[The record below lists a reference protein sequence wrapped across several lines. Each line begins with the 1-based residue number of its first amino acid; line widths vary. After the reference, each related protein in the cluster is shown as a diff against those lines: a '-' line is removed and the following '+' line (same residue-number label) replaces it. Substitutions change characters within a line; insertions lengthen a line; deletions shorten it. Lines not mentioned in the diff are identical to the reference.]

1 MTKVALSLAAFYI
14 VYLLFLKRDTMY
26 ERNRFFIL
34 LSFLASLILPFIIIE
49 TRQPVDIQFFGKNL
63 SEVIINGTYETS
75 SPGTDEHTFI
85 SWTRIILTAYI
96 AGIIVFGIKLIA
108 EILSL
113 LVMIARQKNSRNNI
127 IRLKSR
133 NTSGFSAFGYIFVY
147 SESPTVEVDE
157 IIRHE
162 QKHLDRYHFL
172 DIIFLEVIKVIQ
184 WFNPFIY
191 LYDRSL
197 REVHEFQADEECLN
211 SGIPIQKY
219 QGLILNQVFRT
230 SIFNVSNS
238 FSNPTLIKKRMIM
251 MTRKRSKTLANL
263 KILLVL
269 PVLFLLLI
277 LFSTCATKNKSD
289 VTLTE
294 AAPPPPPTPPV
305 SVNDEDKKMEVI
317 RVPYE
322 PSGSQEPEPFVVVE
336 EMPMFEGGEVAL
348 LNYLAENII
357 YPESA
362 RDAGISGRVIIRF
375 CVTETGGVDRI
386 SVLKGVDPALDAEAM
401 RVVSELTQFKPGRQG
416 GVAIPV
422 WYMVPVTFSL
432 DKDKNVISATGGQQ
446 EQFAVIVETPP
457 GRDPGNEP
465 FVVVEEMPVFPGGE
479 GVLLKY
485 IADNTH
491 YPEVAKS
498 EKIMGRVIVRF
509 CVTETGNVDQIKV
522 VKGVH
527 PALDEE
533 AVRIVSSLPRF
544 EPGKQGG
551 VAVPVW
557 YMVPVTF
564 SLSSSNLSNELI
576 KPAEQNE

>member
-49 TRQPVDIQFFGKNL
+49 TRQPVDIQFFGKDL
-63 SEVIINGTYETS
+63 SEVIINGTYEIS
-75 SPGTDEHTFI
+75 SPGTVEHTFI
-85 SWTRIILTAYI
+85 SWTRIILTVYI

-113 LVMIARQKNSRNNI
+113 LVMIARHKNSRNNI
-127 IRLKSR
+127 IRLRSR
-133 NTSGFSAFGYIFVY
+133 NTSGFSAFGYIFVHC
-147 SESPTVEVDE
+147 ESPTLEVDE

-191 LYDRSL
+191 LFDRSL

-211 SGIPIQKY
+211 SGITIQKY
-219 QGLILNQVFRT
+219 QGLILNQIFRT

-238 FSNPTLIKKRMIM
+238 FSNPSLIKKRMIM

-277 LFSTCATKNKSD
+277 SFSTCATKKKSD

-294 AAPPPPPTPPV
+294 AAPPPPPPPPV
-305 SVNDEDKKMEVI
+305 SVIDEDKKMEVI

-322 PSGSQEPEPFVVVE
+322 SSGSNEPEPFVVVE
-336 EMPMFEGGEVAL
+336 EMPMFEGGEANL
-348 LNYLAENII
+348 LKYLSDNII

-362 RDAGISGRVIIRF
+362 REAGISGRVIIRF
-375 CVTETGGVDRI
+375 CVTETGGVNRI
-386 SVLKGVDPALDAEAM
+386 SVLKGVDPALDAEAL
-401 RVVSELTQFKPGRQG
+401 RVVSGLTQFKPGRQG
-416 GVAIPV
+416 GVAVPV

-432 DKDKNVISATGGQQ
+432 DKDKNVMSATEGQQ
-446 EQFAVIVETPP
+446 ETFAVIVETPP
-457 GRDPGNEP
+457 GRDTGNEP

-479 GVLLKY
+479 DALLKY

-491 YPEVAKS
+491 YPEVAKP
-498 EKIMGRVIVRF
+498 EKIMGRVIIRF
-509 CVTETGNVDQIKV
+509 CVTETGNVDKIKV
-522 VKGVH
+522 IKGVH
-527 PALDEE
+527 PALDQE
-533 AVRIVSSLPRF
+533 AVRIVTSLPRF

-557 YMVPVTF
+557 YMVPVHF

-576 KPAEQNE
+576 EPDLSR

>member
-1 MTKVALSLAAFYI
+1 MNPLILFMTKVALSLAAFYI
-14 VYLLFLKRDTMY
+14 VYLLFLRRDTMY

-49 TRQPVDIQFFGKNL
+49 TRQPVDIQFFGKDL
-63 SEVIINGTYETS
+63 SGMIINGINDPVS
-75 SPGTDEHTFI
+75 AGTDEHTFI
-85 SWTRIILTAYI
+85 NWNKIILTVYI
-96 AGIIVFGIKLIA
+96 AGIIVFSIKLIA

-113 LVMIARQKNSRNNI
+113 LVFIVRQKNGKNNI

-147 SESPTVEVDE
+147 SESSTHEVDE

-172 DIIFLEVIKVIQ
+172 DIIFLEVIKIIQ

-191 LYDRSL
+191 LFDWSL

-211 SGIPIQKY
+211 SGITIQKY
-219 QGLILNQVFRT
+219 QSLILNQVFRT

-251 MTRKRSKTLANL
+251 MTKKRSKTLANL

-277 LFSTCATKNKSD
+277 SFSTCATKKKSE
-289 VTLTE
+289 VTMTE
-294 AAPPPPPTPPV
+294 VTPPPPPPPPV

-317 RVPYE
+317 RVPHE
-322 PSGSQEPEPFVVVE
+322 PSGTQEPEPFVVVE
-336 EMPMFEGGEVAL
+336 EMPMYEGGEAAL
-348 LNYLAENII
+348 LKYLEDNII
-357 YPESA
+357 YPETA
-362 RDAGISGRVIIRF
+362 RNAGISGRVIIRF
-375 CVTETGGVDRI
+375 CVTETGGADRI
-386 SVLKGVDPALDAEAM
+386 SVLKGIDPALDAEAM
-401 RVVSELTQFKPGRQG
+401 RVVSRLTQFKPGRQG
-416 GVAIPV
+416 GVAVPV

-432 DKDKNVISATGGQQ
+432 NEDKDIITPEDEDQKP
-446 EQFAVIVETPP
+446 FAVILETPP
-457 GRDPGNEP
+457 GRDLGNEP
-465 FVVVEEMPVFPGGE
+465 FVVVEEMPVFPGGDSL
-479 GVLLKY
+479 LLKY
-485 IADNTH
+485 IVDNTH

-509 CVTETGNVDQIKV
+509 CVTETGDVDRVSVI
-522 VKGVH
+522 KGVH
-527 PALDEE
+527 PALDKE
-533 AVRIVSSLPRF
+533 AIRVISSLPQF

-557 YMVPVTF
+557 YMTPVTF
-564 SLSSSNLSNELI
+564 TLSPSI
-576 KPAEQNE
+576 